1 MSRTWAA
8 PPGVRS
14 SGGPA
19 EARTFRDDAL
29 ESELRTSGFVIVDL
43 LDDDVLATLSETVD
57 RVYVDDRHGFHASN
71 LSPSHAYRHQVCRE
85 VVPVIE
91 PLVVPLLVEHEAYTA
106 SVLMKWAD
114 DDSAFHSHQ
123 DWSMVDESRYRTV
136 NVWCPLVDVEPGN
149 GALCVLPGSHRVLDA
164 IRCSPMPPNGFESA
178 GWEVDWSEMQ
188 PIPVRR
194 GQVVV
199 MDHAVLHSS
208 GPNRSAAPRPAVAV
222 AFKPTDAALYH
233 WYTPDPTVAECDV
246 YAIDRDF
253 FADIDIGD
261 PPDAPTL
268 GRVPFTG
275 GRITKDELLARCD
288 ALHTSIVSSGKPT
301 SAEPMPSP
309 LPGRSRSDRPSGGW
323 VTRLARRWGRG
334 G

>member
-1 MSRTWAA
+1 MSRHVAA
-8 PPGVRS
+8 LPGVRVP
-14 SGGPA
+14 GGPVD
-19 EARTFRDDAL
+19 ARTFFDDEL
-29 ESELRTSGFVIVDL
+29 ESELSASGFVVIDL
-43 LDDDVLATLSETVD
+43 LDDDVLATLSEIIEG
-57 RVYVDDRHGFHASN
+57 VYVDDRHGFHASN
-71 LSPSHAYRHQVCRE
+71 LSASHDYRHRVAQE
-85 VVPVIE
+85 VIPVIE

-106 SVLMKWAD
+106 SLLMKWAGT
-114 DDSAFHSHQ
+114 DSAFHSHQ

-136 NVWCPLVDVEPGN
+136 NVWCPLVDVEPAN

-164 IRCSPMPPNGFESA
+164 IRCSPMPPSGFESA

-208 GPNRSAAPRPAVAV
+208 GPNHSAAPRPAIAV
-222 AFKPTDAALYH
+222 AFKPTHAGLYH
-233 WYTPDPTVAECDV
+233 WYTPDPTVAECEV

-253 FADIDIGD
+253 FADIDIGE
-261 PPDAPTL
+261 PPDAPSL

-288 ALHTSIVSSGKPT
+288 SLIEPIVSPEEPT
-301 SAEPMPSP
+301 SAETKPSA
-309 LPGRSRSDRPSGGW
+309 LPARSRSDRPSGGW
-323 VTRLARRWGRG
+323 FTRLVRRWG
-334 G
+334 